1 MANGN
6 IDAKIDI
13 KSIPKY
19 LRGSAVSINR
29 IGDGMQVAVDKAI
42 REESTKLELITNV
55 SHDLKTPLTSIITY
69 TDLLKMCNIQNPTEK
84 EYIEILSEKSQ
95 RLKVLIDDL
104 VEASKASTGNIKVE
118 PMQLNLYELVIQTA
132 GENADRLKSNGNEII
147 ANAPDEE
154 IKIYADGRHTARI
167 LQNLLS
173 NAAKYSETNT
183 RVYIDICKDD
193 EYGIITIKNISKAPL
208 NLTSEQLMQRFVR
221 GDTARTTEG
230 SGLGLSI
237 VQSLAEIQGG
247 KFSIEIDGDL
257 FKATVKLP
265 LAK

>member
-1 MANGN
+1 MYNN
-6 IDAKIDI
+6 
-13 KSIPKY
+13 
-19 LRGSAVSINR
+19 
-29 IGDGMQVAVDKAI
+29 
-42 REESTKLELITNV
+42 E
-55 SHDLKTPLTSIITY
+55 
-69 TDLLKMCNIQNPTEK
+69 NPTER
-84 EYIEILSEKSQ
+84 EYIDIWENR

-118 PMQLNLYELVIQTA
+118 LMQLNLYELVIQTA

-147 ANAPDEE
+147 TNAPNEE

-265 LAK
+265 LANKIYLAEQSARFSVKIINGSLKLTVTYL